1 MKVKPKKCRNSECG
15 NIFTPKFSTLEKYCS
30 AKCATQNK
38 AAKPIRKPIQPI
50 SDKRKKETAQ
60 YLKKR
65 IEFLEKPEN
74 KICFIDGCNKRANT
88 VEHRA
93 GRIGL
98 NYLDETTWA
107 PCCLG
112 HNLELENNPELSK
125 KYQLSRIHGGKR
137 E

>member
-15 NIFTPKFSTLEKYCS
+15 NIFTPKFYTLEKYCS
-30 AKCATQNK
+30 AKCANQNK

-74 KICFIDGCNKRANT
+74 RICPVTGKPTTEVHHKC
-88 VEHRA
+88 
-93 GRIGL
+93 GRVGKL
-98 NYLDETTWA
+98 YLDENYWLA
-107 PCCLG
+107 VSREG
-112 HNLELENNPELSK
+112 HQIIELNPEWAKENGYSESRLSK
-125 KYQLSRIHGGKR
+125 PIK
-137 E
+137 